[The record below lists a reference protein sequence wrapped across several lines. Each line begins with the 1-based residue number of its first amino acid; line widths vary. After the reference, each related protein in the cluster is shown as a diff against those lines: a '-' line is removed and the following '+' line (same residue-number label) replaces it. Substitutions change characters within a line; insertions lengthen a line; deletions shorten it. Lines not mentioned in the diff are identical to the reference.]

1 MRVHIIAVGDRMPAW
16 VDQGYKEYTRRL
28 GSELQ
33 LQLHELSPEKRGKS
47 ADTKRILQKEGERIL
62 QAIPDGSEVVALDRE
77 GPALST
83 EALADK
89 LRQWLGGG
97 RNLSILIGGPEGLS
111 AQCLQRADMRL
122 SLSAMT
128 FPHPLVRIILA
139 EQIYRAYSILKNHP
153 YHK

>member
-1 MRVHIIAVGDRMPAW
+1 MRIQIIAMGDRMPAW
-16 VDQGYKEYTRRL
+16 VEQGYQEYARRM
-28 GSELQ
+28 GSEIQ

-47 ADTKRILQKEGERIL
+47 ADTRRILDKEGERIL
-62 QAIPDGSEVVALDRE
+62 QTIPDGSEVVALDRQGRE
-77 GPALST
+77 LPT

-89 LRQWLGGG
+89 LRGWLGSG
-97 RNLSILIGGPEGLS
+97 RDLALLIGGPEGLS
-111 AQCLQRADMRL
+111 AACLQRADWRL

-128 FPHPLVRIILA
+128 FPHPLVRIMLA

>member
-1 MRVHIIAVGDRMPAW
+1 MRVHVIAMGDRMPAW
-16 VDQGYKEYTRRL
+16 VEQGYQEYAKRL

-33 LQLHELSPEKRGKS
+33 LYLHELTPEKRGKG
-47 ADTKRILQKEGERIL
+47 ADVKRILQKEGERML
-62 QAIPDGSEVVALDRE
+62 QAIPANCDVVALDRE
-77 GPALST
+77 GQSLST
-83 EALADK
+83 ESLADK
-89 LRQWLGGG
+89 LKDWLGAG
-97 RNLSILIGGPEGLS
+97 RDLAWLIGGPEGMS
-111 AQCLQRADMRL
+111 PACLQRAQWRV